1 MSLTWMIA
9 SKTVSSKT
17 INLIPVA
24 ILALSVLS
32 VPSFGHADD
41 MSQMIA
47 QKTTQTMLPVPA
59 ARVSTSSSIRRAA
72 PPSAATPTY
81 SNITNYKAN
90 NSSLNSSSSNSYA
103 SNNSTLNP
111 SNAISY
117 TSNNSN
123 LNPSNAISY
132 TSNNS
137 NLNSANPNSSN
148 PNSYE
153 PSSSKPSASRVITA
167 SAASS
172 YRYPQVSVASP
183 VVSSGWSN
191 TSSSK
196 ITASAAITASAPSS
210 YRYPQVSAAP
220 AVLPAFLSGNY
231 DNVDSEYLPLLS
243 TAELQSS
250 KAARGVISI
259 ARTMALNERTIIQGG
274 CWDYLNAVFNRAGV
288 SRNTLHKGTYREGPY
303 ANSSEIEIGDWLYYI
318 NHGYKGIEHSGLFV
332 GWVDESAKQALMLS
346 YAGENRREPARYR
359 VYDLSNV
366 YQIMRPI
373 I

>member
-81 SNITNYKAN
+81 SNITNYNAN

-103 SNNSTLNP
+103 
-111 SNAISY
+111 
-117 TSNNSN
+117 
-123 LNPSNAISY
+123 
-132 TSNNS
+132 SNNS